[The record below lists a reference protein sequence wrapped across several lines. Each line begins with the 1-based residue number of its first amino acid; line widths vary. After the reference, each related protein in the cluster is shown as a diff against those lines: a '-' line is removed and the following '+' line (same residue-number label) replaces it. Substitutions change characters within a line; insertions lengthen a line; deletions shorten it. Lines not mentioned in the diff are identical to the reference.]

1 MLVQGDNNG
10 DLGHLFN
17 GDLYVYIL
25 YIGSYWENRD
35 LLGTDFS
42 WLSLVSFL
50 RKTNY
55 RAKEFLENYVAR
67 KGCRIYWG
75 SYWEEWD
82 TTNPTIISGPCLKRR
97 SYPPNGQLIGK
108 LMINQLIYWYPIFR
122 QTQMHPNTKKWMV
135 YWCFIEDDWGI
146 QSVVTNLDLF

>member
-1 MLVQGDNNG
+1 MI
-10 DLGHLFN
+10 
-17 GDLYVYIL
+17 YIYIII

-55 RAKEFLENYVAR
+55 RAKESWENYVAR
-67 KGCRIYWG
+67 KGCRIYSG
-75 SYWEEWD
+75 SYWEKWD

-97 SYPPNGQLIGK
+97 SYPPNGKLIGK
-108 LMINQLIYWYPIFR
+108 LMINQLIYGYPIFR

-135 YWCFIEDDWGI
+135 Y
-146 QSVVTNLDLF
+146 